1 MKLGELLKQL
11 RNQNDL
17 SLKKLEE
24 LSGVSQG
31 YISDIENAKKGIVPK
46 KDKLDLILKVL
57 NPNEEMKRKIIEAY
71 TDELLTPEMKKI
83 IKSNIKLN
91 SIKQVKT
98 IEVPLFK
105 SVSAGFGC
113 EAIDDIYDF
122 ITIAEIK
129 GNIIAIE
136 VQGDSMED
144 TIMDGAVV
152 IVNKDIM
159 PEIGDIGVFLT
170 TGTEYPDGL
179 VKRLRCKNG
188 TYVLESDNPKYDD
201 IIIDSKNIVAC
212 GKVVKIENEPKKRK
226 KDPILV
232 GFNKLSEADQAVVR
246 SMIEALSQK
255 NK

>member
-1 MKLGELLKQL
+1 MKVGIII
-11 RNQNDL
+11 
-17 SLKKLEE
+17 KKLREE
-24 LSGVSQG
+24 REMTIKMLAEKAGVSTSS
-31 YISDIENAKKGIVPK
+31 ISEIERGANKGKISTLEKICKGLNATPEERKLIFSTLLPQDLGTRLIKGNAKI
-46 KDKLDLILKVL
+46 
-57 NPNEEMKRKIIEAY
+57 EEVKE
-71 TDELLTPEMKKI
+71 
-83 IKSNIKLN
+83 IKL
-91 SIKQVKT
+91 

-122 ITIAEIK
+122 ITTTEIK

-159 PEIGDIGVFLT
+159 PEVGDVGVFLT

>member
-1 MKLGELLKQL
+1 MEVGIIIKQI
-11 RNQNDL
+11 RE
-17 SLKKLEE
+17 KKGMTIKTLA
-24 LSGVSQG
+24 
-31 YISDIENAKKGIVPK
+31 ENAGMPSSSVSEIERGANKG
-46 KDKLDLILKVL
+46 KLSTLEKICKGL
-57 NPNEEMKRKIIEAY
+57 NA
-71 TDELLTPEMKKI
+71 TPEERKLIFSTLLPYDLGVKLIRGNAKI
-83 IKSNIKLN
+83 EEAKEIKL
-91 SIKQVKT
+91 

-159 PEIGDIGVFLT
+159 PEVGDIGVFLT

-201 IIIDSKNIVAC
+201 IIIDTKNIVAC

-232 GFNKLSEADQAVVR
+232 EFNKLSEADQAVVR